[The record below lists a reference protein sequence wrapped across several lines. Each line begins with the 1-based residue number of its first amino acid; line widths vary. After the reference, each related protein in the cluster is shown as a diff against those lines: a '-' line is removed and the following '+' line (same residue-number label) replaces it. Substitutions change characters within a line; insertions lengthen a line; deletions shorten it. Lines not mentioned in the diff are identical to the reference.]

1 MLLLFGLAHTCSE
14 VGEETVILGSKI
26 GESTFL
32 DDLSILDDSEA
43 RASLHSSQSMSD
55 DNRGAVLHDAIEGL
69 LYEALR
75 LFVKGTRSFVEKQ
88 DLRVADDGSSDR
100 DSLLLATRKLATAVT
115 SEDAVAFMQLR

>member
-14 VGEETVILGSKI
+14 VGEETVILGGEI

-43 RASLHSSQSMSD
+43 RASLHSRQSMSD
-55 DNRGAVLHDAIEGL
+55 DNRSAVLHDAIEGL

-100 DSLLLATRKLATAVT
+100 DSLLLATGETNSTLTYQAI
-115 SEDAVAFMQLR
+115 EAFREQ